1 MKNTISFSDIGSK
14 LGAFFQRYGVFVF
27 FLVIASG
34 LITAIILLN
43 VVITKTDEADGYVSD
58 VNNISFD
65 KETIDKIRA
74 LRSSDQQTTQIEGST
89 GRVLPF

>member
-1 MKNTISFSDIGSK
+1 MKNNISLSDISTK
-14 LGAFFQRYGVFVF
+14 LGAFFHRYGVFVF
-27 FLVIASG
+27 FLVVASG

-74 LRSSDQQTTQIEGST
+74 LRSSDQETAKVQDTA
-89 GRVLPF
+89 GRILPF